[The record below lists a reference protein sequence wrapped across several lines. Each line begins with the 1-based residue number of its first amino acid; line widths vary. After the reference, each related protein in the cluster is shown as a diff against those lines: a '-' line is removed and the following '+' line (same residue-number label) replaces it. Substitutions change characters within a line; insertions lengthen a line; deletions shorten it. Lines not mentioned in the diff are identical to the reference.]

1 MVWVDLYQREGI
13 IRPKNKI
20 NDCLKTFF
28 HLNIFVI
35 VCPIHT
41 QAYQRDSQKGREDKN
56 FSRVGVSM
64 VRFYSKFVRQIN
76 IAPWLNLNIN
86 CHLPVKTEQDN
97 GDTRNI

>member
-13 IRPKNKI
+13 FRPKNKI

-28 HLNIFVI
+28 SFKYICYYSPHTHPGLSKGLTKRTGRQRIF
-35 VCPIHT
+35 
-41 QAYQRDSQKGREDKN
+41 REL
-56 FSRVGVSM
+56 VS
-64 VRFYSKFVRQIN
+64 VWFVSTRQTH

-97 GDTRNI
+97 GATRKI

>member
-28 HLNIFVI
+28 HLNIFAI
-35 VCPIHT
+35 ICPIHT
-41 QAYQRDSQKGREDKN
+41 QAYQRDSQKGREDNKEL
-56 FSRVGVSM
+56 VS
-64 VRFYSKFVRQIN
+64 VWFVSTRQTH

-97 GDTRNI
+97 GATRKI